1 MRYLIDTTVLIPYF
15 LDDSTAIDLLKQLN
29 PDGIAVSIL
38 SYLEAYQ
45 GAIEHPDPE
54 QAKRKFNALF
64 RSVPVPSVSPAVARR
79 CAEIRSLLKSR
90 GKSPRKRAFDLV
102 IAATALEH
110 DLALVTHNTRDFQ
123 DIPDLLRYKIG
134 GL

>member
-15 LDDSTAIDLLKQLN
+15 AGNQQAIDLIKQLL
-29 PDGIAVSIL
+29 PDGVAVSIL

-45 GAIEHPDPE
+45 GAIEEPDPE
-54 QAKRKFNALF
+54 AAKRQFNAFF
-64 RSVPVPSVSPAVARR
+64 RGIPVLPVSPAVARR
-79 CAEIRSLLKSR
+79 SAEIRSFLKKQ

-110 DLALVTHNTRDFQ
+110 
-123 DIPDLLRYKIG
+123 